1 MRARSNYLGTVL
13 RRLSSRYGYVLHT
26 QLVHSDMT
34 QLFVAVLLSP
44 QNTDAQVNKVTP
56 KLFSKFHTFDD
67 FSKAQLPV
75 LRGYLSSLNFYRT
88 KARNLK
94 GASRLIVEHFG
105 GKVPRTIGEMITLPG
120 VGRKVANV
128 VLNEGYGIDEG
139 IAVDTHCG
147 RVAVRLGLSSHKGK
161 PEKIEKDL
169 LKLIPKREWG
179 NTSNLFIE
187 LGRDTCKARNRKCHM
202 CVLRDICPSS
212 QSRAKVSV

>member
-1 MRARSNYLGTVL
+1 M
-13 RRLSSRYGYVLHT
+13 
-26 QLVHSDMT
+26 
-34 QLFVAVLLSP
+34 
-44 QNTDAQVNKVTP
+44 
-56 KLFSKFHTFDD
+56 
-67 FSKAQLPV
+67 
-75 LRGYLSSLNFYRT
+75 
-88 KARNLK
+88 
-94 GASRLIVEHFG
+94 
-105 GKVPRTIGEMITLPG
+105 
-120 VGRKVANV
+120 ANV

-187 LGRDTCKARNRKCHM
+187 LGTDTCKARNRKCHM